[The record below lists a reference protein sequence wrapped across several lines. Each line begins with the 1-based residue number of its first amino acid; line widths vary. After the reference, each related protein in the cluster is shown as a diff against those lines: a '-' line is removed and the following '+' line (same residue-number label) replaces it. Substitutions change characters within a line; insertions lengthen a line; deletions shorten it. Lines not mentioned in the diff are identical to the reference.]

1 LIRRRPGAASIFAV
15 YVVAVVAVTVF
26 PIRVHRHG
34 RAPWWVV
41 VELVPFHV
49 PALSFALN
57 VLMFVPFGVLVP
69 LLWPRVGS
77 VRRVAG
83 VALAASAAIEVTQLV
98 LWLAVGNF
106 RTVDVNDLIANAAG
120 GVLGLAVLRVTAMG
134 SRPGRSRRAWW
145 RWWSRR
151 PVGSSSTRRGSR

>member
-1 LIRRRPGAASIFAV
+1 LIRRRPGVVSIFVV
-15 YVVAVVAVTVF
+15 YAVAVVAVTIF
-26 PIRVHRHG
+26 PIRVHR
-34 RAPWWVV
+34 RTRTPWWVV

-49 PALSFALN
+49 PAGSFVLN
-57 VLMFVPFGVLVP
+57 VLMFMPFGVLVP

-83 VALAASAAIEVTQLV
+83 LALAASAAIEVTQLV

-106 RTVDVNDLIANAAG
+106 RTVDVNDLIANTAG
-120 GVLGLAVLRVTAMG
+120 GVLGLAVLRVRATG
-134 SRPGRSRRAWW
+134 SRPGRSPRAWW